1 MSQKNKRTQ
10 KAKPV
15 EQVATVKPIIKV
27 EPKNVVPNTTLNADE
42 NIKVAAFYSLDGMTV
57 DGGTVDQII
66 KAQLNAD
73 ANPEKTTQGYSVRIG
88 GKHRIVYTLKIQNG
102 QESGDPRQFLLYI
115 RSIGDPPYSH

>member
-15 EQVATVKPIIKV
+15 EKVATVKPIVKV
-27 EPKNVVPNTTLNADE
+27 EPKGVVPNTALTADE
-42 NIKVAAFYSLDGMTV
+42 DLKVAAFYALDGMSV
-57 DGGTVDQII
+57 EGGTLEDLIKSQIGG
-66 KAQLNAD
+66 D
-73 ANPEKTTQGYSVRIG
+73 SHPEKTNQGMSVRIG

-102 QESGDPRQFLLYI
+102 HTSGDPKQLYLYI